1 MEGLRTMINRI
12 AGGAALVFLCLST
25 ASAAS
30 APVPYLPV
38 PHHAAVILNTGSTN
52 SPGYRIVVA
61 PDGSAQWVMGA
72 TRETAQ
78 LSQKNTDALFGDLKA
93 AMPLSQLQSAHCM
106 KSASFGTSTF
116 AYWEHQR
123 STDLQCVADPHATAL
138 YSSIQAVIL
147 ELGIAK
153 RVIPMPNEPRRPIPE
168 SSPSPT

>member
-1 MEGLRTMINRI
+1 MIKRV
-12 AGGAALVFLCLST
+12 AGGAALVLLCLSN

-38 PHHAAVILNTGSTN
+38 PHHATVILNTGSTN

-61 PDGSAQWVMGA
+61 RDGSAQWVMGS
-72 TRETAQ
+72 TRQSGQ
-78 LSQKNTDALFGDLKA
+78 LSKESTDALFSDLQA

-123 STDLQCVADPHATAL
+123 SPDLQCVADPHATAL
-138 YSSIQAVIL
+138 YSSIQAVVV
-147 ELGIAK
+147 ELGIGK
-153 RVIPMPNEPRRPIPE
+153 RTIPMPTGPRRPMPE
-168 SSPSPT
+168 PSVSPS